1 MAGRF
6 KHFEIKTGTLF
17 QPLGFEQFVL
27 AFQFVQAL
35 AEFFL
40 NMRNRLR
47 QSRPRRDVV
56 VGRIDGHFFQIGG
69 FLPVSESNS
78 LILSISSPKKEM
90 RQARSS

>member
-6 KHFEIKTGTLF
+6 EHFEIETGTLF
-17 QPLGFEQFVL
+17 QPLSFEQFVL
-27 AFQFVQAL
+27 AFQFVQPF

-40 NMRNRLR
+40 YVHNRLR
-47 QSRPRRDVV
+47 QSRPRRNIV